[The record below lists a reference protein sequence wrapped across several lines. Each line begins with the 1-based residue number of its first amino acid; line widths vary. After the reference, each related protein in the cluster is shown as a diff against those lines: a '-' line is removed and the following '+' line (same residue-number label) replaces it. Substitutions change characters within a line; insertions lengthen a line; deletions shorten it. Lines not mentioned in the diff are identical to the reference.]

1 MLAQDSE
8 GTKVEL
14 RTNKVLPVDKD
25 SKDTKELK
33 GNLVGI
39 SNVAKFERARRELR
53 PYVLLVVDFLEN
65 LESEDKRKRVREIS
79 RDVFGKKID
88 AVKELI
94 KTYLGQTA
102 TSPLAMYLI
111 FGEYFD
117 IAESEALNIKQGEG
131 TMVISKKTVRTPL
144 ASLEPI

>member
-1 MLAQDSE
+1 M
-8 GTKVEL
+8 EL
-14 RTNKVLPVDKD
+14 FTNKVLPVDKD

-39 SNVAKFERARRELR
+39 SNVAKYERARRELR
-53 PYVLLVVDFLEN
+53 PYVLLVVDYLEN
-65 LESEDKRKRVREIS
+65 LPSEDKRARVREIS
-79 RDVFGKKID
+79 RAVFGDKIH

-111 FGEYFD
+111 YNEYLD
-117 IAESEALNIKQGEG
+117 IADTEALNI
-131 TMVISKKTVRTPL
+131 
-144 ASLEPI
+144 

>member
-1 MLAQDSE
+1 MLAEDSE
-8 GTKVEL
+8 GNKVEL
-14 RTNKVLPVDKD
+14 FTNKVLPVDKD

-39 SNVAKFERARRELR
+39 SNVAKYERARRELR
-53 PYVLLVVDFLEN
+53 PYVLLVVDYLEN
-65 LESEDKRKRVREIS
+65 LPSEDKRASVRGIS

-102 TSPLAMYLI
+102 TSPLAMYL
-111 FGEYFD
+111 
-117 IAESEALNIKQGEG
+117 QC
-131 TMVISKKTVRTPL
+131 
-144 ASLEPI
+144 